1 MTVEI
6 YGRDGCDACARI
18 KDRLTSLGVG
28 YREHK
33 IDQDV
38 TREHVMELF
47 PGVSTLPVL
56 TVGGNV
62 YMGPQQ
68 CNEALNQFGAD
79 VGKDLLTE

>member
-6 YGRDGCDACARI
+6 YGRDGCDACTTI
-18 KDRLTSLGVG
+18 KHRLVSLGVA

-47 PGVSTLPVL
+47 PGVTTLPVL
-56 TVGGNV
+56 TVGGKV
-62 YMGPQQ
+62 YMGPTK
-68 CNEALNQFGAD
+68 CNEALNEFGAD
-79 VGKDLLTE
+79 VGKDLLNE